1 MRLYLHLSFLVF
13 FTIIQA
19 RGWTGAESQKT
30 PGGYGMEKEIST
42 SKIENKIFIIRG
54 VQVMI
59 DRDIAELYGVET
71 RRLNEQVKRNIERF
85 PKEFMFQMN
94 DEEFENWKSQIV
106 ISNLDNN
113 SSNLMSQFATSS
125 WGGIRK
131 PPYVFT
137 EHGVTMLASVLKSET
152 AVKASI
158 QIVKAFVSM
167 RHFVAN
173 NAELFAEL
181 KAIRQHQIET
191 DVHLKESDKKI
202 NELFSLMDKY
212 NIKETQGIFFQ
223 GQIFDAYAKFESFLA
238 TAKKEIIL
246 IDNYVDLSILQ
257 RLTKKKKGVT
267 VTIYTDPKTKLT
279 TQDIQ
284 TFNAQYP
291 TLTVSHT
298 TKTHDRFLIIDNS
311 TIYHIGASLKDL
323 GKKCFGFSIL
333 DSSFIPMILGNL

>member
-1 MRLYLHLSFLVF
+1 
-13 FTIIQA
+13 
-19 RGWTGAESQKT
+19 
-30 PGGYGMEKEIST
+30 MENEISILEDNSIR
-42 SKIENKIFIIRG
+42 SKIHIIRG
-54 VQVMI
+54 QQVMI

-71 RRLNEQVKRNIERF
+71 KRLNEQVKRNIERF
-85 PKEFMFQMN
+85 PEQFCFQLTR
-94 DEEFENWKSQIV
+94 EEVENLKKQNLVKSQFV
-106 ISNLDNN
+106 TSPKEDSVMSQFATSNLANN
-113 SSNLMSQFATSS
+113 SSNLMSQIATSS

-152 AVKASI
+152 AIKASI

-181 KAIRQHQIET
+181 KAMRQYQIET

-202 NELFSLMDKY
+202 DVLFSLMDKY

-238 TAKKEIIL
+238 AAKKEIIL

-257 RLTKKKKGVT
+257 RLAKKKKGVS

-279 TQDIQ
+279 AQDIH
-284 TFNAQYP
+284 TFNIQYP
-291 TLTVSHT
+291 TLTVHHT

>member
-1 MRLYLHLSFLVF
+1 
-13 FTIIQA
+13 
-19 RGWTGAESQKT
+19 
-30 PGGYGMEKEIST
+30 MENEIST

-85 PKEFMFQMN
+85 PEEFMFQMN
-94 DEEFENWKSQIV
+94 DEEFENWKLQIAISNSNNNSHNWISQFAT
-106 ISNLDNN
+106 SNLDKN

-125 WGGIRK
+125 SDKMGLRK
-131 PPYVFT
+131 KPYVFT
-137 EHGVTMLASVLKSET
+137 EHGVTMLASVLRSET

-181 KAIRQHQIET
+181 KAMRQYQIET

-202 NELFSLMDKY
+202 DELFFLMDKY

-238 TAKKEIIL
+238 AAKKEIIL

-257 RLTKKKKGVT
+257 RLAKKKKGVS

-279 TQDIQ
+279 AQDIQ
-284 TFNAQYP
+284 TFNTQYP
-291 TLTVSHT
+291 TLTVNHT
-298 TKTHDRFLIIDNS
+298 TKTHDRFLIIDNT